1 MKVWSWSA
9 RYTCVFIRKADSVK
23 LVSEDIANK
32 VQKQVEIAKLRLGS
46 VQ

>member
-9 RYTCVFIRKADSVK
+9 RYTCILIRKADCVK
-23 LVSEDIANK
+23 LASADIASK
-32 VQKQVEIAKLRLGS
+32 VHKQVEIVMLMLGS